1 MLAADLK
8 GKLGRLMKFE
18 ESFWSERKKK
28 KRRKRKFRRKA
39 YPVFVS
45 LVKHYHV
52 VA

>member
-28 KRRKRKFRRKA
+28 KGEKENLGEKLTQFL
-39 YPVFVS
+39 FLFLS
-45 LVKHYHV
+45 TTM
-52 VA
+52 